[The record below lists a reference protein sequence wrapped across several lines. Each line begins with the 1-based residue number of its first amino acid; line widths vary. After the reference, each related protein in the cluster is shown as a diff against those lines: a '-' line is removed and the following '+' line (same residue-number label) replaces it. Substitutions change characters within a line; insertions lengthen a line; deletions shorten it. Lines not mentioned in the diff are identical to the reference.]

1 MAPKKL
7 VEDPPA
13 AVVEDFDDKDH
24 RNSRYF
30 WIINTGAVCVALYLI
45 AYDFIPD
52 PSNPFSPIFS
62 VIIIYLLAQLVIPA
76 YAFFIAWA
84 PKPDLVASE
93 SGLDLY
99 TRADERLLRQT
110 MVDDMHQM
118 TEAAMKIK
126 RRPVLG
132 EDHTIFE
139 AMRTLDFWILL
150 VSILYGVGTGLEVMN
165 NMGQIGLAMGYVD
178 ISIFDSLTSIW
189 EFFIRVSLR

>member
-30 WIINTGAVCVALYLI
+30 WIVNTGAVCVALYLI

-52 PSNPFSPIFS
+52 PTNPFSPIFS
-62 VIIIYLLAQLVIPA
+62 VIILYLLAQLVIPA
-76 YAFFIAWA
+76 YAFFITWA

-93 SGLDLY
+93 SSLDLY

-110 MVDDMHQM
+110 TVDDMHQM
-118 TEAAMKIK
+118 TEAAMQPSLSILHPDEKKPVPPPLPSK
-126 RRPVLG
+126 RDWEIEPS
-132 EDHTIFE
+132 E
-139 AMRTLDFWILL
+139 LDFTN
-150 VSILYGVGTGLEVMN
+150 SFT
-165 NMGQIGLAMGYVD
+165 IGNV
-178 ISIFDSLTSIW
+178 
-189 EFFIRVSLR
+189 